1 MPDDPYRI
9 LGVSKDATEAEIKRS
24 YRKLARQY
32 HPDRNP
38 NDAAAEERFK
48 SIQAAYDSIGNAA
61 ARKEYD
67 QQRRMEDMFA
77 RNGNPFTG
85 FGGGGGGSSFDFSD
99 IFSQFMSGGGSSDIR
114 FEQNTTR
121 PSSNPPSSRGPDI
134 NAGIDI
140 KIPQALS
147 GTDIEFGHRRLRI
160 CKKCNGKSFQSRRN
174 CSTCNSKG
182 VESRSSTIT
191 VKVPKGAQ
199 HGQQLRLRG
208 MGHEHPNGE
217 AGDLIITI
225 RLDAEEG
232 RRWEEGRLIQEVSIP
247 YSTLMLGGKVRIT
260 TPAGNRIQIEVLSG
274 TRIGDRR
281 RIPGQGHDGGSLDI
295 EFVLEEPDEVNNQ
308 QKDALD
314 RLRDLG
320 L

>member
-1 MPDDPYRI
+1 MSDDPYRI

-38 NDAAAEERFK
+38 DDAAAEERFK
-48 SIQAAYDSIGNAA
+48 SIQAAYDSIGTTA

-67 QQRRMEDMFA
+67 QQRRMEEMFS
-77 RNGNPFTG
+77 RNGNSFSG
-85 FGGGGGGSSFDFSD
+85 FGGRGPGFDFSD
-99 IFSQFMSGGGSSDIR
+99 IFSQFMSGGSHSDAR
-114 FEQNTTR
+114 FEQNKSR
-121 PSSNPPSSRGPDI
+121 SRKNSNSSRGPDI
-134 NAGIDI
+134 TAGIDI
-140 KIPQALS
+140 KLDQALS
-147 GTDIEFGHRRLRI
+147 GTEIEFGHRRLRL
-160 CKKCNGKSFQSRRN
+160 CKKCDGTSFQSRRN
-174 CSTCNSKG
+174 CSTCSSKG

-199 HGQQLRLRG
+199 HGQQLRLKG

-217 AGDLIITI
+217 AGDLLITI

-232 RRWEEGRLIQEVSIP
+232 RRWENGHLIQEVSVP
-247 YSTLMLGGKVRIT
+247 YSTLVLGGKIRIT
-260 TPAGNRIQIEVLSG
+260 TPAGRRIEMEVLSG

-281 RIPGQGHDGGSLDI
+281 RISGQGHDGGPLDI
-295 EFVLEEPDEVNNQ
+295 EFVLEEPGQIDNK
-308 QKDALD
+308 QKEALD
-314 RLRDLG
+314 QLRESG